1 MDKATLKWFSLQS
14 CQDIPID
21 VTMIQEN
28 FLLFAK
34 NFNQANVK
42 FSDSWI
48 EKLQKGMEKYRTTAN
63 KMFFFL
69 S

>member
-21 VTMIQEN
+21 VAMIQEN

-34 NFNQANVK
+34 NFNPANVK
-42 FSDSWI
+42 FFDSWI
-48 EKLQKGMEKYRTTAN
+48 EKFTKRYGKVQNYCK
-63 KMFFFL
+63 
-69 S
+69 